1 METTG
6 STEYFPEIVYL
17 RALAILAVIS
27 IHVSTVFYEMDGT
40 GFLAFLYMSV
50 YTFSDVAV
58 PLFICISGFV
68 LYNRY
73 RGSYSLQKFYT
84 KRFLAVVPQ
93 YTIFSL
99 FAILFV
105 YTGSLYLG
113 QGLEFYLRLISF
125 TSTGTGDTFYYFWF
139 FILIIQLYILYPL
152 LEKMFTNH
160 CRKTGGTRFPGFFTG
175 RPGTLFR
182 VFCQKYWKCHC
193 FSGVHFLLCPG
204 NVCQTPLS
212 EI

>member
-6 STEYFPEIVYL
+6 STDYFPEIVYL

-73 RGSYSLQKFYT
+73 NGSYSLQKFYT

-99 FAILFV
+99 FAIFFV
-105 YTGSLYLG
+105 YIGKSLFG
-113 QGLEFYLRLISF
+113 QFMEFYR
-125 TSTGTGDTFYYFWF
+125 D
-139 FILIIQLYILYPL
+139 
-152 LEKMFTNH
+152 
-160 CRKTGGTRFPGFFTG
+160 
-175 RPGTLFR
+175 
-182 VFCQKYWKCHC
+182 
-193 FSGVHFLLCPG
+193 
-204 NVCQTPLS
+204 
-212 EI
+212 